1 MRQVAGTREVAAVL
15 IHFDAIVVE
24 DVVVET
30 GEKSNLVLAVRLT
43 IFAIAEKRVVEGNDP
58 FETVEAA
65 IKEVV
70 GEVFGKESGQG
81 FPFHEMKSLMSH
93 N

>member
-43 IFAIAEKRVVEGNDP
+43 ILAIAEKRVVEGNDP
-58 FETVEAA
+58 FEAVEAA

-70 GEVFGKESGQG
+70 GEVKGKRPRISFSRNEI
-81 FPFHEMKSLMSH
+81 FDEP
-93 N
+93 